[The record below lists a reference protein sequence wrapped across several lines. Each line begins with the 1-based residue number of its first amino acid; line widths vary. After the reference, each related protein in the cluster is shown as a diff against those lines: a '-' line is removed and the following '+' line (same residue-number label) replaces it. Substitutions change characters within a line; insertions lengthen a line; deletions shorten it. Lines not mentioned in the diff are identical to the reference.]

1 MAVKRVCCIFAV
13 VVIVLCAAGCVPTPD
28 VSPSP
33 TEPPEIRESTL
44 ENAQSAVDA
53 ADEYLDGD
61 ITYAD
66 VLSAVSDNML
76 AVLGDESGTTSDSK
90 VLDEILNLMDAL
102 TYSGDRDR
110 GSMLDVLNARD
121 ALAELVDAPSRAAV
135 DVGKVI
141 DAFSD

>member
-1 MAVKRVCCIFAV
+1 MAVKRVYCIFAAA
-13 VVIVLCAAGCVPTPD
+13 VIVLGCAACAPTPD

-33 TEPPEIRESTL
+33 TEPLEIRESTR

-102 TYSGDRDR
+102 TDSGDRDK